1 LKKAINEKPK
11 FDTFAAHWASLVL
24 WKVEISLEK
33 DWVSLNDIKVE
44 GGV

>member
-1 LKKAINEKPK
+1 MLQICYDADYP
-11 FDTFAAHWASLVL
+11 TF